1 MGAITGQG
9 ESYNLPNY
17 VGELF
22 NVSPT
27 DTPLLSAIGGM
38 TGGKSVTS
46 KQFTWQ
52 TTDLAGATQTA
63 VVEGADPVMKG
74 RTRSEVTNVA
84 QIMQY
89 GVEVSYTKQA
99 AVGNLSGESI
109 IGNQPVQD
117 ELAFQLDM
125 AMKTAAR
132 DIEHSFI
139 QGTYVAD
146 TNITTARKTRGMLE
160 AVTTNEVAGAAGA
173 LDQAK
178 VESALKKMA
187 DSGAP
192 FEMPVIF
199 ANAFQK
205 QKLSAIYSSALA
217 LAPRDRN
224 IGGVNITT
232 IETDFGQVG
241 IVFERHIPADD
252 VLIADLAFL
261 KPVFLDIP
269 GKGHFFVEPL
279 AQTGAAYK
287 YQVYGEVGLEYGPE
301 QFHAKITNLATCLL
315 YTSPSPRDRG

>member
-1 MGAITGQG
+1 MGAVSGLG
-9 ESYNLPNY
+9 DSYDLPNY

-22 NVSPT
+22 NVTPN
-27 DTPLLSAIGGM
+27 DTPFLSAIGGM

-52 TTDLAGATQTA
+52 TVDNAAAAQTA
-63 VVEGADPVMKG
+63 VVEGADPVYAE
-74 RTRSEVTNVA
+74 RTRSEVTNVT

-89 GVEVSYTKQA
+89 GVNVSYTKQA
-99 AVGNLSGESI
+99 ATGNLSGESI

-125 AMKTAAR
+125 SMKRAAR
-132 DIEHSFI
+132 DIEFSFL

-146 TNITTARKTRGMLE
+146 TNISTARKTRGMLE
-160 AVTTNEVAGAAGA
+160 AISTNEVAAAAAA

-178 VESALKKMA
+178 VEDALKQMA

-192 FEMPVIF
+192 FEMPVIM
-199 ANAFQK
+199 ANSFQK
-205 QKLSAIYSSALA
+205 QKLSSIYSSALA

-232 IETDFGQVG
+232 IETDFGEVG
-241 IVFERHIPADD
+241 IVYDRHLPADD
-252 VLIADLAFL
+252 VIIVDLAFC

-279 AQTGAAYK
+279 AQSGAAYK
-287 YQVYGEVGLEYGPE
+287 FQVYGEIGLEYGPE
-301 QFHAKITNLATCLL
+301 QFHAKITNLS
-315 YTSPSPRDRG
+315 TS

>member
-52 TTDLAGATQTA
+52 TTDLAGAAQTA

-160 AVTTNEVAGAAGA
+160 AVTTNEVAGAAAA

-178 VESALKKMA
+178 VEDALKQMA

-241 IVFERHIPADD
+241 IVFERHIPTDD

-287 YQVYGEVGLEYGPE
+287 YQVYGEIGLEYGPE
-301 QFHAKITNLATCLL
+301 QFHAKITNLAT
-315 YTSPSPRDRG
+315 S

>member
-1 MGAITGQG
+1 MGAVSGLG
-9 ESYNLPNY
+9 DSYDLPNY

-22 NVSPT
+22 NVTPN
-27 DTPLLSAIGGM
+27 DTPFLSAIGGM

-52 TTDLAGATQTA
+52 TVDNAAAAQTA
-63 VVEGADPVMKG
+63 VVEGADPVYAE
-74 RTRSEVTNVA
+74 RTRSEVTNVT

-89 GVEVSYTKQA
+89 GVNVSYTKQA
-99 AVGNLSGESI
+99 ATGNLSGESI

-125 AMKTAAR
+125 AMKRAAR
-132 DIEHSFI
+132 DIEFSFL

-146 TNITTARKTRGMLE
+146 TDISTARKTRGLLE
-160 AVTTNEVAGAAGA
+160 AISTNEVAAAAAA

-178 VESALKKMA
+178 VEDALKQMA

-192 FEMPVIF
+192 FEMPVIM
-199 ANAFQK
+199 ANSFQK
-205 QKLSAIYSSALA
+205 QKLSSIYSSALS

-232 IETDFGQVG
+232 IETDFGEVG
-241 IVFERHIPADD
+241 IVYDRHLPADD
-252 VLIADLAFL
+252 VIIVDLAFC

-279 AQTGAAYK
+279 AQSGAAYK
-287 YQVYGEVGLEYGPE
+287 FQVYGEIGLEYGPE
-301 QFHAKITNLATCLL
+301 QFHAKITNLS
-315 YTSPSPRDRG
+315 TS

>member
-1 MGAITGQG
+1 MGAVSGLG
-9 ESYNLPNY
+9 DSYDLPNY

-22 NVSPT
+22 NVTPN
-27 DTPLLSAIGGM
+27 DTPFLSAIGGM

-52 TTDLAGATQTA
+52 TVDNAAAAQTVA
-63 VVEGADPVMKG
+63 LEGADPTYAE
-74 RTRSEVTNVA
+74 RTRSEVTNVT

-89 GVEVSYTKQA
+89 GVNVSYTKQA
-99 AVGNLSGESI
+99 ATGNLSGESI

-125 AMKTAAR
+125 AMKRAAR
-132 DIEHSFI
+132 DIEFSFL

-146 TNITTARKTRGMLE
+146 TDMATERKTRGLLE
-160 AVTTNEVAGAAGA
+160 AISTNEVAAAAAA

-178 VESALKKMA
+178 VEDALKKMA

-192 FEMPVIF
+192 FEMPVIM
-199 ANAFQK
+199 ANSFQK
-205 QKLSAIYSSALA
+205 QKLSSIYSSALA

-241 IVFERHIPADD
+241 IVYDRHLPTDD
-252 VLIADLAFL
+252 VVIVDLAFC

-279 AQTGAAYK
+279 AQSGAAYK
-287 YQVYGEVGLEYGPE
+287 FQVYGEIGLEYGPE
-301 QFHAKITNLATCLL
+301 QFHAKITNLAT
-315 YTSPSPRDRG
+315 S

>member
-1 MGAITGQG
+1 MGAVSGLG
-9 ESYNLPNY
+9 DSYDLPNY

-22 NVSPT
+22 NVTPN
-27 DTPLLSAIGGM
+27 DTPFLSAIGGM

-52 TTDLAGATQTA
+52 TVDNAAAAQTVA
-63 VVEGADPVMKG
+63 LEGADPTYAE
-74 RTRSEVTNVA
+74 RTRSEVTNVT

-89 GVEVSYTKQA
+89 GVNVSYTKQA
-99 AVGNLSGESI
+99 ATGNLSGESI

-125 AMKTAAR
+125 SMKRAAR
-132 DIEHSFI
+132 DIEFSFL

-146 TNITTARKTRGMLE
+146 TDMATERKTRGLLE
-160 AVTTNEVAGAAGA
+160 AISTNEVAAAAAA

-178 VESALKKMA
+178 VEDALKKMA

-192 FEMPVIF
+192 FEMPVIM
-199 ANAFQK
+199 ANSFQK
-205 QKLSAIYSSALA
+205 QKLSSIYSSALA

-241 IVFERHIPADD
+241 IVYDRHLPTDD
-252 VLIADLAFL
+252 VVIVDLAFC

-279 AQTGAAYK
+279 AQSGAAYK
-287 YQVYGEVGLEYGPE
+287 FQVYGEIGLEYGPE
-301 QFHAKITNLATCLL
+301 QFHAKITNLS
-315 YTSPSPRDRG
+315 TS

>member
-9 ESYNLPNY
+9 QSYNLPNY

-74 RTRSEVTNVA
+74 RTRSEVINVA

-146 TNITTARKTRGMLE
+146 TDISTARKTRGMLE

-178 VESALKKMA
+178 VESALKQMA

-241 IVFERHIPADD
+241 IVFDRHLPADD
-252 VLIADLAFL
+252 VVIVDLAFC

-279 AQTGAAYK
+279 AQSGAAYK
-287 YQVYGEVGLEYGPE
+287 FQVYGEIGLEYGPE
-301 QFHAKITNLATCLL
+301 QFHAKITNLS
-315 YTSPSPRDRG
+315 TS

>member
-1 MGAITGQG
+1 MGAVSGLG
-9 ESYNLPNY
+9 DSYDLPNY

-22 NVSPT
+22 NVTPN
-27 DTPLLSAIGGM
+27 DTPFLSAIGGM

-52 TTDLAGATQTA
+52 TVDNAAAAQTVA
-63 VVEGADPVMKG
+63 LEGADPTYAE
-74 RTRSEVTNVA
+74 RTRSEVTNVT

-89 GVEVSYTKQA
+89 GVNVSYTKQA
-99 AVGNLSGESI
+99 ATGNLSGESI

-125 AMKTAAR
+125 AMKRAAR
-132 DIEHSFI
+132 DIEFSFL

-146 TNITTARKTRGMLE
+146 TDMATERKTRGLLE
-160 AVTTNEVAGAAGA
+160 AISTNEVAAAAAA

-178 VESALKKMA
+178 VEDALKQMA

-192 FEMPVIF
+192 FEMPVIM
-199 ANAFQK
+199 ANSFQK
-205 QKLSAIYSSALA
+205 QKLSSIYSSALA

-241 IVFERHIPADD
+241 IVFDRHLPADD
-252 VLIADLAFL
+252 VVIVDLAFC

-279 AQTGAAYK
+279 AQSGSAYK
-287 YQVYGEVGLEYGPE
+287 FQVYGEIGLEYGPE
-301 QFHAKITNLATCLL
+301 QFHTKITNLS
-315 YTSPSPRDRG
+315 TS

>member
-1 MGAITGQG
+1 MGAVSGLG
-9 ESYNLPNY
+9 ESYDLPNY

-22 NVSPT
+22 NVTPN
-27 DTPLLSAIGGM
+27 DTPFLSAIGGM

-52 TTDLAGATQTA
+52 TVDNAAAAQTVA
-63 VVEGADPVMKG
+63 LEGADPTYAE
-74 RTRSEVTNVA
+74 RTRSEVTNVT

-89 GVEVSYTKQA
+89 GVNVSYTKQA
-99 AVGNLSGESI
+99 ATGNLSGESI

-125 AMKTAAR
+125 SMKRAAR
-132 DIEHSFI
+132 DIEFSFL

-146 TNITTARKTRGMLE
+146 TDMATERKTRGLLE
-160 AVTTNEVAGAAGA
+160 AISTNEVAAAAAA

-178 VESALKKMA
+178 VEDALKKMA

-192 FEMPVIF
+192 FEMPVIM
-199 ANAFQK
+199 ANSFQK
-205 QKLSAIYSSALA
+205 QKLSSIYSSALA

-241 IVFERHIPADD
+241 IVYDRHLPTDD
-252 VLIADLAFL
+252 VVIVDLAFC

-279 AQTGAAYK
+279 AQSGAAYK
-287 YQVYGEVGLEYGPE
+287 FQVYGEIGLEYGPE
-301 QFHAKITNLATCLL
+301 QFHAKITNLAT
-315 YTSPSPRDRG
+315 S

>member
-52 TTDLAGATQTA
+52 TTDLAGAAQTA

-160 AVTTNEVAGAAGA
+160 AVTTNEVAGAAAA

-178 VESALKKMA
+178 VEDALKQMA

-301 QFHAKITNLATCLL
+301 QFHAKITNLSVA
-315 YTSPSPRDRG
+315 

>member
-1 MGAITGQG
+1 MGAVSGLG
-9 ESYNLPNY
+9 DSYDLPNY

-22 NVSPT
+22 NVTPN
-27 DTPLLSAIGGM
+27 DTPFLSAIGGM

-52 TTDLAGATQTA
+52 TVDNAAAAQTVA
-63 VVEGADPVMKG
+63 LEGADPTYAE
-74 RTRSEVTNVA
+74 RTRSEVTNVT

-89 GVEVSYTKQA
+89 GVNVSYTKQA
-99 AVGNLSGESI
+99 ATGNLSGESI

-125 AMKTAAR
+125 SMKRAAR
-132 DIEHSFI
+132 DIEFSFL

-146 TNITTARKTRGMLE
+146 TDMATERKTRGLLE
-160 AVTTNEVAGAAGA
+160 AISTNEVAAAAAA

-178 VESALKKMA
+178 VEDALKQMA

-192 FEMPVIF
+192 FEMPVIM
-199 ANAFQK
+199 ANSFQK
-205 QKLSAIYSSALA
+205 QKLSSIYSSALA

-241 IVFERHIPADD
+241 IVFDRHLPADD
-252 VLIADLAFL
+252 VVIVDLAFC

-279 AQTGAAYK
+279 AQSGAAYK
-287 YQVYGEVGLEYGPE
+287 FQVYGEIGLEYGPE
-301 QFHAKITNLATCLL
+301 QFHAKITNLS
-315 YTSPSPRDRG
+315 TS

>member
-9 ESYNLPNY
+9 ESYNLPNF

-146 TNITTARKTRGMLE
+146 TDISTARKTRGMLA

-178 VESALKKMA
+178 VESALKQMA

-252 VLIADLAFL
+252 ILIADLAFL

-287 YQVYGEVGLEYGPE
+287 YQVYGEIGLEYGPE
-301 QFHAKITNLATCLL
+301 QFHAKITNLAT
-315 YTSPSPRDRG
+315 S

>member
-9 ESYNLPNY
+9 QSFNLPNY

-52 TTDLAGATQTA
+52 TTDLAGAAQTA
-63 VVEGADPVMKG
+63 VVEGADPTMKG
-74 RTRSEVTNVA
+74 RTRSEVSNVT

-139 QGTYVAD
+139 QGVYNAGA
-146 TNITTARKTRGMLE
+146 NITTPRKTRGMLA
-160 AVTTNEVAGAAGA
+160 AVTTNEVAGGAAA
-173 LDQAK
+173 LTQAK

-205 QKLSAIYSSALA
+205 QKLSSIYSSALA

-252 VLIADLAFL
+252 VLIADLAFM

-287 YQVYGEVGLEYGPE
+287 YQVYGEIGLEYGPE
-301 QFHAKITNLATCLL
+301 QFHAKITNLSVA
-315 YTSPSPRDRG
+315 

>member
-160 AVTTNEVAGAAGA
+160 AVTTNEVAGAAAA

-178 VESALKKMA
+178 VEDALKQMA

-287 YQVYGEVGLEYGPE
+287 YQVYGEIGLEYGPE
-301 QFHAKITNLATCLL
+301 QFHAKITNLAT
-315 YTSPSPRDRG
+315 S

>member
-9 ESYNLPNY
+9 QSYNLPNY

-63 VVEGADPVMKG
+63 VVEGADPTMKG
-74 RTRSEVTNVA
+74 RTRSEVINVT

-99 AVGNLSGESI
+99 AVGNLSGQSI

-146 TNITTARKTRGMLE
+146 TNITTPRKTRGMLE
-160 AVTTNEVAGAAGA
+160 AIATNEVAGGAAA
-173 LDQAK
+173 LTQAK

-205 QKLSAIYSSALA
+205 QKLSSIYSSALA

-252 VLIADLAFL
+252 VLIADLAFM

-287 YQVYGEVGLEYGPE
+287 YQVYGEIGLEYGPE
-301 QFHAKITNLATCLL
+301 QFHAKITNLAT
-315 YTSPSPRDRG
+315 S

>member
-1 MGAITGQG
+1 MGAVSGLG
-9 ESYNLPNY
+9 DSYDLPNY

-22 NVSPT
+22 NVTPN
-27 DTPLLSAIGGM
+27 DTPFLSAIGGM

-52 TTDLAGATQTA
+52 TVDNAAAAQTA
-63 VVEGADPVMKG
+63 VVEGADPVYAE
-74 RTRSEVTNVA
+74 RTRSEVTNVT

-89 GVEVSYTKQA
+89 GVNVSYTKQA
-99 AVGNLSGESI
+99 ATGNLSGESI

-125 AMKTAAR
+125 SMKRAAR
-132 DIEHSFI
+132 DIEFSFL

-146 TNITTARKTRGMLE
+146 TDISTARKTRGILE
-160 AVTTNEVAGAAGA
+160 AISTNEVAAAGAA

-178 VESALKKMA
+178 VEDALKQMA

-192 FEMPVIF
+192 FEMPVIM
-199 ANAFQK
+199 ANSFQK
-205 QKLSAIYSSALA
+205 QKLSSIYSSALA

-241 IVFERHIPADD
+241 IVFDRHLPTDD
-252 VLIADLAFL
+252 VVIVDLAFC

-279 AQTGAAYK
+279 AQSGAAYK
-287 YQVYGEVGLEYGPE
+287 FQVYGEIGLEYGPE
-301 QFHAKITNLATCLL
+301 QFHAKITNLS
-315 YTSPSPRDRG
+315 TS

>member
-1 MGAITGQG
+1 MGAVSGLG
-9 ESYNLPNY
+9 DSYDLPNY

-22 NVSPT
+22 NVTPN
-27 DTPLLSAIGGM
+27 DTPFLSAIGGM

-52 TTDLAGATQTA
+52 TVDNAAAAQTA
-63 VVEGADPVMKG
+63 VVEGADPVYAE
-74 RTRSEVTNVA
+74 RTRSEVTNVT

-89 GVEVSYTKQA
+89 GVNVSYTKQA
-99 AVGNLSGESI
+99 ATGNLSGESI

-125 AMKTAAR
+125 AMKRAAR
-132 DIEHSFI
+132 DIEFSFL

-146 TNITTARKTRGMLE
+146 TNISTARKTRGMLE
-160 AVTTNEVAGAAGA
+160 AITTNEVAAAAAA

-178 VESALKKMA
+178 VNDALKQMA

-192 FEMPVIF
+192 FEMPVIM
-199 ANAFQK
+199 ANSFQK
-205 QKLSAIYSSALA
+205 QKLSSIYSSALA

-241 IVFERHIPADD
+241 IVFDRHLPTDD
-252 VLIADLAFL
+252 VVIVDLAFC

-279 AQTGAAYK
+279 AQSGAAYK
-287 YQVYGEVGLEYGPE
+287 FQVYGEIGLEYGPE
-301 QFHAKITNLATCLL
+301 QFHAKITNLS
-315 YTSPSPRDRG
+315 TS

>member
-63 VVEGADPVMKG
+63 AVEGADPTMKG
-74 RTRSEVTNVA
+74 RTRSEVINVT

-146 TNITTARKTRGMLE
+146 TNITTARKTRGMLA

-178 VESALKKMA
+178 VEDALKQMA

-287 YQVYGEVGLEYGPE
+287 YQVYGEIGLEYGPE
-301 QFHAKITNLATCLL
+301 QFHAKITNLAT
-315 YTSPSPRDRG
+315 S

>member
-63 VVEGADPVMKG
+63 VVEGADPTMKG
-74 RTRSEVTNVA
+74 RTRSEVINVA

-178 VESALKKMA
+178 VEDALKQMA

-287 YQVYGEVGLEYGPE
+287 YQVYGEIGLEYGPE
-301 QFHAKITNLATCLL
+301 QFHAKITNLAT
-315 YTSPSPRDRG
+315 S

>member
-9 ESYNLPNY
+9 QSYNLPNY

-63 VVEGADPVMKG
+63 VVEGADPTMKG
-74 RTRSEVTNVA
+74 RTRSEVINVT

-99 AVGNLSGESI
+99 AVGNLSGQSI

-146 TNITTARKTRGMLE
+146 TNITTPRKTRGMLE
-160 AVTTNEVAGAAGA
+160 AITTNEVAGGAAA
-173 LDQAK
+173 LTQDMVDEAM
-178 VESALKKMA
+178 KKMA

-192 FEMPVIF
+192 FETPVIF

-205 QKLSAIYSSALA
+205 QALSALFSNSLA

-224 IGGVNITT
+224 VGGVNITT
-232 IETDFGQVG
+232 IETEFGQLG
-241 IVFERHIPADD
+241 IVYERHILTIM
-252 VLIADLAFL
+252 V
-261 KPVFLDIP
+261 
-269 GKGHFFVEPL
+269 
-279 AQTGAAYK
+279 
-287 YQVYGEVGLEYGPE
+287 
-301 QFHAKITNLATCLL
+301 
-315 YTSPSPRDRG
+315 

>member
-1 MGAITGQG
+1 MGAVSGLG
-9 ESYNLPNY
+9 DSYDLPNY

-22 NVSPT
+22 NVTPN
-27 DTPLLSAIGGM
+27 DTPFLSAIGGM

-52 TTDLAGATQTA
+52 TVDNAAAAQTA
-63 VVEGADPVMKG
+63 VVEGADPVYAE
-74 RTRSEVTNVA
+74 RTRSEVTNVT

-89 GVEVSYTKQA
+89 GVNVSYTKQA
-99 AVGNLSGESI
+99 ATGNLSGESI

-125 AMKTAAR
+125 AMKRAAR
-132 DIEHSFI
+132 DIEFSFL

-146 TNITTARKTRGMLE
+146 TDISTARKTRGMLE
-160 AVTTNEVAGAAGA
+160 AISTNEVAAAAAA

-178 VESALKKMA
+178 VEDALKQMA

-192 FEMPVIF
+192 FEMPVIM
-199 ANAFQK
+199 ANSFQK
-205 QKLSAIYSSALA
+205 QKLSSIYSSALA

-232 IETDFGQVG
+232 IETDFGEVG
-241 IVFERHIPADD
+241 IVYDRHLPADD
-252 VLIADLAFL
+252 VIIVDLAFC

-279 AQTGAAYK
+279 AQSGAAYK
-287 YQVYGEVGLEYGPE
+287 FQVYGEIGLEYGPE
-301 QFHAKITNLATCLL
+301 QFHAKITNLS
-315 YTSPSPRDRG
+315 TS

>member
-9 ESYNLPNY
+9 DSYDLPNY

-52 TTDLAGATQTA
+52 TTDLASATQTA

-146 TNITTARKTRGMLE
+146 TNITTARKTRGMLA
-160 AVTTNEVAGAAGA
+160 AVATNEVAGGAAA
-173 LDQAK
+173 LTQAK

-205 QKLSAIYSSALA
+205 QKLSSIYSSALA

-232 IETDFGQVG
+232 IETDFGEVG

-301 QFHAKITNLATCLL
+301 QFHAKITNLS
-315 YTSPSPRDRG
+315 TS